1 LGHVWVRS
9 KIGDESCSR
18 FVEIDA
24 LVDAGTTL
32 TIIPRKLAMD
42 LGLKLTGKSIVETG
56 AGRLELERPRV
67 WIELEGR
74 SEVVPTLISD
84 VIDKVLIGVTT
95 LEILGLQVDLL
106 TGRLKEW
113 ALLLY

>member
-9 KIGDESCSR
+9 KIGDEGCSR

-24 LVDAGTTL
+24 LVDTGTML

-56 AGRLELERPRV
+56 AGRLELERSRV

-95 LEILGLQVDLL
+95 LEILGLHVDPL